1 MVSQLM
7 NCKKQEKALSVFK
20 TCVKIILNN
29 NENNARIFK
38 LKNNIY
44 VLAETSKVE
53 APKADSSK
61 KPLGKLT
68 CEDFIAVE
76 DIIKPQYVIAG
87 NAYTKGGKAKNAV
100 IEIIDTETLVPILV
114 EECQKA
120 PKESF
125 WAKLKS
131 KLKL

>member
-1 MVSQLM
+1 M
-7 NCKKQEKALSVFK
+7 NTRHITIGITAAVMLAGSALVF
-20 TCVKIILNN
+20 
-29 NENNARIFK
+29 A
-38 LKNNIY
+38 
-44 VLAETSKVE
+44 AD
-53 APKADSSK
+53 APKADTVK

-68 CEDFIAVE
+68 CEDFIGIDDV
-76 DIIKPQYVIAG
+76 IKPQYVIAAV
-87 NAYTKGGKAKNAV
+87 AYTKGGKAKNAV
-100 IEIIDTETLVPILV
+100 IEVVDTDTLVPFLV

>member
-1 MVSQLM
+1 M
-7 NCKKQEKALSVFK
+7 KTKQIAIGITAAAMLAASAVVFAADAAK
-20 TCVKIILNN
+20 T
-29 NENNARIFK
+29 
-38 LKNNIY
+38 
-44 VLAETSKVE
+44 ET
-53 APKADSSK
+53 PKANNVK

-68 CEDFIAVE
+68 CEDFVGV
-76 DIIKPQYVIAG
+76 DDVIKPQYVIAAV
-87 NAYTKGGKAKNAV
+87 AYTKGGKAKNAI
-100 IEIIDTETLVPILV
+100 IEVVDTDTLVPVLV

>member
-1 MVSQLM
+1 MNIRSITIGISAAIMLASSAMVFAADDAA
-7 NCKKQEKALSVFK
+7 KA
-20 TCVKIILNN
+20 
-29 NENNARIFK
+29 EPA
-38 LKNNIY
+38 
-44 VLAETSKVE
+44 
-53 APKADSSK
+53 KADSVK

-68 CEDFIAVE
+68 CEDFIGIDDV
-76 DIIKPQYVIAG
+76 IKPQYVIAAV
-87 NAYTKGGKAKNAV
+87 AYTKGGKAKNAV
-100 IEIIDTETLVPILV
+100 IEVVDTETLIPFLI

>member
-1 MVSQLM
+1 MKG
-7 NCKKQEKALSVFK
+7 KKIAIGITAVVMLTGSALVFAADAAK
-20 TCVKIILNN
+20 
-29 NENNARIFK
+29 
-38 LKNNIY
+38 
-44 VLAETSKVE
+44 AET
-53 APKADSSK
+53 PKTNNVK

-68 CEDFIAVE
+68 CEDFVGV
-76 DIIKPQYVIAG
+76 DDVIKPQYVIAAV
-87 NAYTKGGKAKNAV
+87 AYTKGGKAKNAI
-100 IEIIDTETLVPILV
+100 IEVVDTDTLVPVLV

>member
-1 MVSQLM
+1 MTAAVLM
-7 NCKKQEKALSVFK
+7 AGSALVFAADAAK
-20 TCVKIILNN
+20 T
-29 NENNARIFK
+29 EN
-38 LKNNIY
+38 
-44 VLAETSKVE
+44 T
-53 APKADSSK
+53 KADSIK

-68 CEDFIAVE
+68 CEDFIGIDDV
-76 DIIKPQYVIAG
+76 IKPQYVIAAV
-87 NAYTKGGKAKNAV
+87 AYTKGGKAKNAV
-100 IEIIDTETLVPILV
+100 IDVVDTDTLVPFLV

>member
-1 MVSQLM
+1 MPPRQRS
-7 NCKKQEKALSVFK
+7 
-20 TCVKIILNN
+20 T
-29 NENNARIFK
+29 
-38 LKNNIY
+38 
-44 VLAETSKVE
+44 
-53 APKADSSK
+53 KADSIK

-68 CEDFIAVE
+68 CEDFVGIDDV
-76 DIIKPQYVIAG
+76 IKPQYVIAAV
-87 NAYTKGGKAKNAV
+87 AYTKGGKAKNAV
-100 IEIIDTETLVPILV
+100 IDVVDTDTLVPFLV

>member
-1 MVSQLM
+1 MNTKHIAIGISAALM
-7 NCKKQEKALSVFK
+7 LASSALVFAADPAK
-20 TCVKIILNN
+20 
-29 NENNARIFK
+29 
-38 LKNNIY
+38 
-44 VLAETSKVE
+44 AET
-53 APKADSSK
+53 AKADSLK

-68 CEDFIAVE
+68 CEDFIAIDEV
-76 DIIKPQYVIAG
+76 IKPQYVIASV
-87 NAYTKGGKAKNAV
+87 AHTKGGKAKNAV
-100 IEIIDTETLVPILV
+100 IEIVDTDTLVPFLV

>member
-1 MVSQLM
+1 MKTRKLIIGVT
-7 NCKKQEKALSVFK
+7 SV
-20 TCVKIILNN
+20 IL
-29 NENNARIFK
+29 
-38 LKNNIY
+38 
-44 VLAETSKVE
+44 LAASSLVFAVD
-53 APKADSSK
+53 APKAEAAKVDAPKAKSAK

-76 DIIKPQYVIAG
+76 DVIKPQYVIAG

-100 IEIIDTETLVPILV
+100 IEVIDTETLVPILV

>member
-1 MVSQLM
+1 MKT
-7 NCKKQEKALSVFK
+7 KKMTMGMIAVVLLSGSALVFAADAAK
-20 TCVKIILNN
+20 
-29 NENNARIFK
+29 
-38 LKNNIY
+38 
-44 VLAETSKVE
+44 AET
-53 APKADSSK
+53 PKADSVK

-68 CEDFIAVE
+68 CEDFIAID
-76 DIIKPQYVIAG
+76 DIIKPQYVIA
-87 NAYTKGGKAKNAV
+87 AAAHTKGGKAKNVV
-100 IEIIDTETLVPILV
+100 IEVVDTETLVPVLI